1 MMMNL
6 PGLGTGHSGGGL
18 LGCEN
23 MSAYV
28 LCQLF
33 LLLTRSTMLLLTPPV
48 HVKSILNSPLV
59 LTWGGI
65 FGLDG

>member
-23 MSAYV
+23 LSAYV

-33 LLLTRSTMLLLTPPV
+33 LLLTRSAMLLLTPPV
-48 HVKSILNSPLV
+48 HVKKYPQLTLGLNLGRHF
-59 LTWGGI
+59 WA
-65 FGLDG
+65 